1 MSKESYKKF
10 LKSVTLPHAK
20 LGTIRKESDEATNL
34 YNKYRNYLPMIYQG
48 PTNRTERYTIYDGM
62 QQDPIINWS
71 LDILTDFITQSDN
84 DLPFHI
90 KYSDNEDLPE
100 SQTSILEQAL
110 KNWCDE
116 NEWKKRIYNTVRD
129 ILVYGDVVFI
139 RDPETFEL
147 QKVNIYDVLGV
158 VADELKNPT
167 HYIIRNVE
175 LNVPLKVAT
184 QSKDDVTTQNMLN
197 TLNTNF
203 SAGSYLQ
210 GSKNLSND
218 PTNDQTTLPV
228 DAKHIMHISLNVDN
242 MFLYPFGLSTL
253 EKVYKVYIQ
262 KMLLQDCVLL
272 YRIKNATE
280 KLVFNIPVG
289 NIPKYKRKQYME
301 KIRNEMY
308 QRRMPSKDSDGV
320 FNTIDVAYNS
330 IPLCEDFYLPVDG
343 DGIQPKIEKLQG
355 GQCLSL
361 DTKIK
366 LLDGR
371 DLTLSEIINEY
382 NNGKKLWVYSCN
394 PETGEIA
401 PGEITWAGV
410 TRKNTEVMKLT
421 LDNGEEIICTP
432 DHKFPTLDKGTLH
445 ANEINVGQSL
455 IPLYIRDK
463 ELKNNYGTKYQQF
476 FDPYHKEWLFTHR
489 VVAKYTNEE
498 FIYDRNNNI
507 GRKVIHHKDFN
518 RFNNNL
524 DNLVWMD
531 AKDHWMYHSLLSK
544 GNTEILKEWRKNV
557 SDELLREIYLKQGE
571 SLRKYYNSLNGI
583 EKENHIKKCKN
594 NFMKGTLKVQNLIK
608 NDKEWY
614 NMRYHDWS
622 NRLLEKFTEE
632 RGNKI
637 SQGLKENWSKNHNI
651 LYEKI
656 YKNQKVKYSKKLL
669 NILINIVKEAN
680 NKTIGNIVTLC
691 IDSISFMDE
700 YKYCNKDTKSP
711 NFNVN
716 NITKNVLRKIIKN
729 HNYKNWKDFI
739 NKISNY
745 NHKVVKIEY
754 LPYKIDTGTITVDG
768 LELIHGYHTFAL
780 SSGVFTFN
788 SLGEIKD
795 LTLWE
800 NDLIRGMQVPASWV
814 PNGVNGDENSRNV
827 STNLAN
833 TYVQELRF
841 YNYCKRLQ
849 NIMIKPFDEEFKKY
863 LSDKGFLTGNTSFDL
878 VFNDP
883 TSIVDLTKAEIEAN
897 NLNTFS
903 TAAGLPYISKQ
914 FALKKYLKLTE
925 DEFNENKRLLI
936 LEQQDRF
943 KSMDVKL
950 PTEDSLQIPGL
961 RSVDIDDIPMSYT
974 EQLQGMNDMS
984 GGMGGMPMGGDMS
997 GGEMGGDMSGGMGA
1011 MGGADMSGGMG
1022 GADMGAVG
1030 MTGGEM

>member
-34 YNKYRNYLPMIYQG
+34 YNKYKNYLPMIYQG

-62 QQDPIINWS
+62 QQDPTIAWS
-71 LDILTDFITQSDN
+71 LDILTDFITQSDD

-90 KYSDNEDLPE
+90 KYSDNEELPE
-100 SQTSILEQAL
+100 TQTSVLEQAL
-110 KNWCDE
+110 KNWCDD

-129 ILVYGDVVFI
+129 ILVYGDAVFI

-175 LNVPLKVAT
+175 LNVPMKVAS
-184 QSKDDVTTQNMLN
+184 QSKDDVSTQNMLN
-197 TLNTNF
+197 TINTNF

-228 DAKHIMHISLNVDN
+228 DAKNIMHISLNVDN

-330 IPLCEDFYLPVDG
+330 IPMCEDFYLPVDG
-343 DGIQPKIEKLQG
+343 DGTQPKIEKLAA
-355 GQCLSL
+355 GQ
-361 DTKIK
+361 
-366 LLDGR
+366 
-371 DLTLSEIINEY
+371 N
-382 NNGKKLWVYSCN
+382 
-394 PETGEIA
+394 
-401 PGEITWAGV
+401 
-410 TRKNTEVMKLT
+410 
-421 LDNGEEIICTP
+421 
-432 DHKFPTLDKGTLH
+432 
-445 ANEINVGQSL
+445 
-455 IPLYIRDK
+455 
-463 ELKNNYGTKYQQF
+463 
-476 FDPYHKEWLFTHR
+476 
-489 VVAKYTNEE
+489 
-498 FIYDRNNNI
+498 
-507 GRKVIHHKDFN
+507 
-518 RFNNNL
+518 
-524 DNLVWMD
+524 
-531 AKDHWMYHSLLSK
+531 
-544 GNTEILKEWRKNV
+544 
-557 SDELLREIYLKQGE
+557 
-571 SLRKYYNSLNGI
+571 
-583 EKENHIKKCKN
+583 
-594 NFMKGTLKVQNLIK
+594 
-608 NDKEWY
+608 
-614 NMRYHDWS
+614 
-622 NRLLEKFTEE
+622 
-632 RGNKI
+632 
-637 SQGLKENWSKNHNI
+637 
-651 LYEKI
+651 
-656 YKNQKVKYSKKLL
+656 
-669 NILINIVKEAN
+669 
-680 NKTIGNIVTLC
+680 
-691 IDSISFMDE
+691 
-700 YKYCNKDTKSP
+700 
-711 NFNVN
+711 
-716 NITKNVLRKIIKN
+716 
-729 HNYKNWKDFI
+729 
-739 NKISNY
+739 
-745 NHKVVKIEY
+745 
-754 LPYKIDTGTITVDG
+754 
-768 LELIHGYHTFAL
+768 
-780 SSGVFTFN
+780 
-788 SLGEIKD
+788 LGEIKD

-814 PNGVNGDENSRNV
+814 PNGVNGDDNSRTILTPSNIANV
-827 STNLAN
+827 
-833 TYVQELRF
+833 YVQELRF

-863 LSDKGFLTGNTSFDL
+863 LSDKGFLTGNTSFEL
-878 VFNDP
+878 SFNDP
-883 TSIVDLTKAEIEAN
+883 VSIIELTKSEIEKS
-897 NLNTFS
+897 NLDIFNA
-903 TAAGLPYISKQ
+903 AAGSPYISKQ
-914 FALKKYLKLTE
+914 FALKKYLKLSE

-950 PTEDSLQIPGL
+950 PTEDSMQIPGL

-984 GGMGGMPMGGDMS
+984 GGMGGMPMGGDM
-997 GGEMGGDMSGGMGA
+997 A
-1011 MGGADMSGGMG
+1011 GADMSGGMG
-1022 GADMGAVG
+1022 ADMGGADMGASGGMGTDMGASGG

>member
-34 YNKYRNYLPMIYQG
+34 YNKYKNYLPMIYQG

-62 QQDPIINWS
+62 QQDPTIAWS
-71 LDILTDFITQSDN
+71 LDILTDFITQSDD

-90 KYSDNEDLPE
+90 KYSDNEELPE
-100 SQTSILEQAL
+100 TQTSVLEQAL
-110 KNWCDE
+110 KNWCDD

-129 ILVYGDVVFI
+129 ILVYGDAVFI

-175 LNVPLKVAT
+175 LNVPMKVAS
-184 QSKDDVTTQNMLN
+184 QSKDDVSTQNMLN
-197 TLNTNF
+197 TINTNF

-330 IPLCEDFYLPVDG
+330 IPMCEDFYLPVDG
-343 DGIQPKIEKLQG
+343 DGTQPKIEKLAA
-355 GQCLSL
+355 GQ
-361 DTKIK
+361 
-366 LLDGR
+366 
-371 DLTLSEIINEY
+371 N
-382 NNGKKLWVYSCN
+382 
-394 PETGEIA
+394 
-401 PGEITWAGV
+401 
-410 TRKNTEVMKLT
+410 
-421 LDNGEEIICTP
+421 
-432 DHKFPTLDKGTLH
+432 
-445 ANEINVGQSL
+445 
-455 IPLYIRDK
+455 
-463 ELKNNYGTKYQQF
+463 
-476 FDPYHKEWLFTHR
+476 
-489 VVAKYTNEE
+489 
-498 FIYDRNNNI
+498 
-507 GRKVIHHKDFN
+507 
-518 RFNNNL
+518 
-524 DNLVWMD
+524 
-531 AKDHWMYHSLLSK
+531 
-544 GNTEILKEWRKNV
+544 
-557 SDELLREIYLKQGE
+557 
-571 SLRKYYNSLNGI
+571 
-583 EKENHIKKCKN
+583 
-594 NFMKGTLKVQNLIK
+594 
-608 NDKEWY
+608 
-614 NMRYHDWS
+614 
-622 NRLLEKFTEE
+622 
-632 RGNKI
+632 
-637 SQGLKENWSKNHNI
+637 
-651 LYEKI
+651 
-656 YKNQKVKYSKKLL
+656 
-669 NILINIVKEAN
+669 
-680 NKTIGNIVTLC
+680 
-691 IDSISFMDE
+691 
-700 YKYCNKDTKSP
+700 
-711 NFNVN
+711 
-716 NITKNVLRKIIKN
+716 
-729 HNYKNWKDFI
+729 
-739 NKISNY
+739 
-745 NHKVVKIEY
+745 
-754 LPYKIDTGTITVDG
+754 
-768 LELIHGYHTFAL
+768 
-780 SSGVFTFN
+780 
-788 SLGEIKD
+788 LGEIKD

-814 PNGVNGDENSRNV
+814 PNGVNGDDNSRTILTPSNIANV
-827 STNLAN
+827 
-833 TYVQELRF
+833 YVQELRF

-849 NIMIKPFDEEFKKY
+849 NIMIKPFDEEFKRY
-863 LSDKGFLTGNTSFDL
+863 LSDKGFLTGNTSFEL
-878 VFNDP
+878 SFNDP
-883 TSIVDLTKAEIEAN
+883 VSIIELTKSEIEKS
-897 NLNTFS
+897 NLDIFN
-903 TAAGLPYISKQ
+903 TAASSPYISKQ
-914 FALKKYLKLTE
+914 FALKKYLKLSE

-950 PTEDSLQIPGL
+950 PTEDSMQIPGL

-984 GGMGGMPMGGDMS
+984 GGMGGMPMGGDMAS
-997 GGEMGGDMSGGMGA
+997 ADMSGGMGA
-1011 MGGADMSGGMG
+1011 DLG
-1022 GADMGAVG
+1022 GADMGASGGMGTDMGASGG

>member
-62 QQDPIINWS
+62 QQDPTINWS
-71 LDILTDFITQSDN
+71 LDILTDFITQSDD
-84 DLPFHI
+84 DLPFYI

-158 VADELKNPT
+158 VVDELKNPT

-343 DGIQPKIEKLQG
+343 DGIQPKIEKLAA
-355 GQCLSL
+355 GQ
-361 DTKIK
+361 
-366 LLDGR
+366 
-371 DLTLSEIINEY
+371 N
-382 NNGKKLWVYSCN
+382 
-394 PETGEIA
+394 
-401 PGEITWAGV
+401 
-410 TRKNTEVMKLT
+410 
-421 LDNGEEIICTP
+421 
-432 DHKFPTLDKGTLH
+432 
-445 ANEINVGQSL
+445 
-455 IPLYIRDK
+455 
-463 ELKNNYGTKYQQF
+463 
-476 FDPYHKEWLFTHR
+476 
-489 VVAKYTNEE
+489 
-498 FIYDRNNNI
+498 
-507 GRKVIHHKDFN
+507 
-518 RFNNNL
+518 
-524 DNLVWMD
+524 
-531 AKDHWMYHSLLSK
+531 
-544 GNTEILKEWRKNV
+544 
-557 SDELLREIYLKQGE
+557 
-571 SLRKYYNSLNGI
+571 
-583 EKENHIKKCKN
+583 
-594 NFMKGTLKVQNLIK
+594 
-608 NDKEWY
+608 
-614 NMRYHDWS
+614 
-622 NRLLEKFTEE
+622 
-632 RGNKI
+632 
-637 SQGLKENWSKNHNI
+637 
-651 LYEKI
+651 
-656 YKNQKVKYSKKLL
+656 
-669 NILINIVKEAN
+669 
-680 NKTIGNIVTLC
+680 
-691 IDSISFMDE
+691 
-700 YKYCNKDTKSP
+700 
-711 NFNVN
+711 
-716 NITKNVLRKIIKN
+716 
-729 HNYKNWKDFI
+729 
-739 NKISNY
+739 
-745 NHKVVKIEY
+745 
-754 LPYKIDTGTITVDG
+754 
-768 LELIHGYHTFAL
+768 
-780 SSGVFTFN
+780 
-788 SLGEIKD
+788 LGEIKD

-878 VFNDP
+878 AFNDP
-883 TSIVDLTKAEIEAN
+883 TSIIDLTKAEIEAN

-974 EQLQGMNDMS
+974 EQLQGMNDMA

-1022 GADMGAVG
+1022 GADMGAGG

>member
-48 PTNRTERYTIYDGM
+48 PTNRAERYTIYDGM
-62 QQDPIINWS
+62 QQDPTINWS
-71 LDILTDFITQSDN
+71 LDILTDFITQSDD

-100 SQTSILEQAL
+100 SQTSILEQSL

-343 DGIQPKIEKLQG
+343 DGIQPKIEKLAA
-355 GQCLSL
+355 GQ
-361 DTKIK
+361 
-366 LLDGR
+366 
-371 DLTLSEIINEY
+371 N
-382 NNGKKLWVYSCN
+382 
-394 PETGEIA
+394 
-401 PGEITWAGV
+401 
-410 TRKNTEVMKLT
+410 
-421 LDNGEEIICTP
+421 
-432 DHKFPTLDKGTLH
+432 
-445 ANEINVGQSL
+445 
-455 IPLYIRDK
+455 
-463 ELKNNYGTKYQQF
+463 
-476 FDPYHKEWLFTHR
+476 
-489 VVAKYTNEE
+489 
-498 FIYDRNNNI
+498 
-507 GRKVIHHKDFN
+507 
-518 RFNNNL
+518 
-524 DNLVWMD
+524 
-531 AKDHWMYHSLLSK
+531 
-544 GNTEILKEWRKNV
+544 
-557 SDELLREIYLKQGE
+557 
-571 SLRKYYNSLNGI
+571 
-583 EKENHIKKCKN
+583 
-594 NFMKGTLKVQNLIK
+594 
-608 NDKEWY
+608 
-614 NMRYHDWS
+614 
-622 NRLLEKFTEE
+622 
-632 RGNKI
+632 
-637 SQGLKENWSKNHNI
+637 
-651 LYEKI
+651 
-656 YKNQKVKYSKKLL
+656 
-669 NILINIVKEAN
+669 
-680 NKTIGNIVTLC
+680 
-691 IDSISFMDE
+691 
-700 YKYCNKDTKSP
+700 
-711 NFNVN
+711 
-716 NITKNVLRKIIKN
+716 
-729 HNYKNWKDFI
+729 
-739 NKISNY
+739 
-745 NHKVVKIEY
+745 
-754 LPYKIDTGTITVDG
+754 
-768 LELIHGYHTFAL
+768 
-780 SSGVFTFN
+780 
-788 SLGEIKD
+788 LGEIKD

-878 VFNDP
+878 AFNDP

-974 EQLQGMNDMS
+974 EQLQGMNDMAV
-984 GGMGGMPMGGDMS
+984 GMGGMPMGGDMS
-997 GGEMGGDMSGGMGA
+997 GGEMGGDMSGGMDA

-1022 GADMGAVG
+1022 GADMGAGG

>member
-1 MSKESYKKF
+1 MSKGSYKKF

-20 LGTIRKESDEATNL
+20 LGTIRKESEEAINL
-34 YNKYRNYLPMIYQG
+34 YNKYKNYLPMIYQG
-48 PTNRTERYTIYDGM
+48 PTNRTERYAIYDGM
-62 QQDPIINWS
+62 QQDPTINWS
-71 LDILTDFITQSDN
+71 LDIISDFITQSDE

-90 KYSDNEDLPE
+90 EYDDNEDLPE

-116 NEWKKRIYNTVRD
+116 NEWTKRIYNTVRD

-197 TLNTNF
+197 TINTNF

-343 DGIQPKIEKLQG
+343 DGIQPKIEKLAA
-355 GQCLSL
+355 GQ
-361 DTKIK
+361 
-366 LLDGR
+366 
-371 DLTLSEIINEY
+371 N
-382 NNGKKLWVYSCN
+382 
-394 PETGEIA
+394 
-401 PGEITWAGV
+401 
-410 TRKNTEVMKLT
+410 
-421 LDNGEEIICTP
+421 
-432 DHKFPTLDKGTLH
+432 
-445 ANEINVGQSL
+445 
-455 IPLYIRDK
+455 
-463 ELKNNYGTKYQQF
+463 
-476 FDPYHKEWLFTHR
+476 
-489 VVAKYTNEE
+489 
-498 FIYDRNNNI
+498 
-507 GRKVIHHKDFN
+507 
-518 RFNNNL
+518 
-524 DNLVWMD
+524 
-531 AKDHWMYHSLLSK
+531 
-544 GNTEILKEWRKNV
+544 
-557 SDELLREIYLKQGE
+557 
-571 SLRKYYNSLNGI
+571 
-583 EKENHIKKCKN
+583 
-594 NFMKGTLKVQNLIK
+594 
-608 NDKEWY
+608 
-614 NMRYHDWS
+614 
-622 NRLLEKFTEE
+622 
-632 RGNKI
+632 
-637 SQGLKENWSKNHNI
+637 
-651 LYEKI
+651 
-656 YKNQKVKYSKKLL
+656 
-669 NILINIVKEAN
+669 
-680 NKTIGNIVTLC
+680 
-691 IDSISFMDE
+691 
-700 YKYCNKDTKSP
+700 
-711 NFNVN
+711 
-716 NITKNVLRKIIKN
+716 
-729 HNYKNWKDFI
+729 
-739 NKISNY
+739 
-745 NHKVVKIEY
+745 
-754 LPYKIDTGTITVDG
+754 
-768 LELIHGYHTFAL
+768 
-780 SSGVFTFN
+780 
-788 SLGEIKD
+788 LGEIKD

-800 NDLIRGMQVPASWV
+800 NDLIRGMEVPQCWV
-814 PNGVNGDENSRNV
+814 PYGTSDDSGSRNV
-827 STNLAN
+827 PTNLAN

-849 NIMIKPFDEEFKKY
+849 NIMIKPFDKEFKRY

-878 VFNDP
+878 AFNDP

-974 EQLQGMNDMS
+974 EQLQGMNDMA

-1011 MGGADMSGGMG
+1011 MGGADMSGGIG
-1022 GADMGAVG
+1022 GADMGAGG